1 MIQTVCVTRILPP
14 LFKLKGYNQYYRNED
29 YRASLCRGDKKL
41 LDKGLLSSISKNK
54 LYIEIEELRKT
65 NKNLESE
72 LYSLKNDLLILKEM
86 YMYSHESNALYIDEV
101 DDEILSYKN
110 SIR

>member
-1 MIQTVCVTRILPP
+1 MNFIIIR
-14 LFKLKGYNQYYRNED
+14 LKYYRNED

-54 LYIEIEELRKT
+54 LYTEIEELRKT

-72 LYSLKNDLLILKEM
+72 LYSLKNDSLILKEM
-86 YMYSHESNALYIDEV
+86 YMYTHESNALYIDEV
-101 DDEILSYKN
+101 DNEILLYKN
-110 SIR
+110 SIE

>member
-1 MIQTVCVTRILPP
+1 MSWR
-14 LFKLKGYNQYYRNED
+14 
-29 YRASLCRGDKKL
+29 KKL

-101 DDEILSYKN
+101 DDDILSYKN